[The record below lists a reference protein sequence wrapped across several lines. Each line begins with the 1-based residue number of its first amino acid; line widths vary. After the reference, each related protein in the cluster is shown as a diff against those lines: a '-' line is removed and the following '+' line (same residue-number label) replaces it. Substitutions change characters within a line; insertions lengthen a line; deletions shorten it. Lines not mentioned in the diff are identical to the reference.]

1 MKPEFD
7 YFGNIASYNYMGY
20 DFPTLAEAELL
31 KKIHYQNNAHKEYY
45 EIKRMIWP
53 IGMPK
58 FVNVKASLET
68 GILQW
73 YKREDIDLSYPNI
86 KDNIY

>member
-1 MKPEFD
+1 
-7 YFGNIASYNYMGY
+7 
-20 DFPTLAEAELL
+20 
-31 KKIHYQNNAHKEYY
+31 
-45 EIKRMIWP
+45 MIWP
-53 IGMPK
+53 IGLPK

-73 YKREDIDLSYPNI
+73 YKKEDIDLSYPNI

>member
-7 YFGNIASYNYMGY
+7 YFGNIVSYNYMGY
-20 DFPTLAEAELL
+20 DFLTLSDAESL
-31 KKIHYQNNAHKEYY
+31 KKFHHQNGVHKEYY

-53 IGMPK
+53 IGIPK

-73 YKREDIDLSYPNI
+73 YKRGDIDLFPPNI
-86 KDNIY
+86 EDSMY

>member
-1 MKPEFD
+1 
-7 YFGNIASYNYMGY
+7 
-20 DFPTLAEAELL
+20 
-31 KKIHYQNNAHKEYY
+31 
-45 EIKRMIWP
+45 MIWP

-73 YKREDIDLSYPNI
+73 YKRKDIDLSYPNI
-86 KDNIY
+86 KDNMY

>member
-7 YFGNIASYNYMGY
+7 YFGNIISYNYMGY
-20 DFPTLAEAELL
+20 DFPTLADAELL
-31 KKIHYQNNAHKEYY
+31 KKFRYYNAHKEYY
-45 EIKRMIWP
+45 EIKQIIWP
-53 IGMPK
+53 IGVPK

-73 YKREDIDLSYPNI
+73 YKKEDINLSPPSIEDSMY
-86 KDNIY
+86 